1 MPASFPRLGLL
12 GALCSIV
19 PLLHAS
25 EPTTDAALIEKGRYV
40 AQLGDCIACHTGPQG
55 APMAGGLELK
65 TPMGTIYSTN
75 ITPDG
80 RPASAATASKSSTA
94 PCARG

>member
-40 AQLGDCIACHTGPQG
+40 AQLGDCIACHTG
-55 APMAGGLELK
+55 
-65 TPMGTIYSTN
+65 
-75 ITPDG
+75 
-80 RPASAATASKSSTA
+80 
-94 PCARG
+94 